1 MSWSVG
7 VKIAAGFALSV
18 LVLCLIGV
26 TSYLGAQRL
35 IEAHRWV
42 NRTHQVLEK
51 LDQVLSLMTD
61 AETGQRGYIITGDT
75 AYLAPYEAASATL
88 LKTIDELRDLIQD
101 DAAQQAQVDAQKAQ
115 VDSLEADVKT
125 KLELLKE
132 AITARQ
138 TDAGDSG
145 FKAAAGIIMTGKG
158 KVEMD
163 QIREIVGELRATENN
178 LLEQRSRDA
187 ELTAERMRTT
197 VIVGVPL
204 GLGVLMIAGFFI
216 TRNISRPL
224 REMSAIASRVAAGDL
239 TVKMNST
246 TRGDEV
252 GVLGRTFALMVE
264 SLRSVTREIIE
275 GANVLGAS
283 ATQIVASTAQLAS
296 SSAQTAASVTET
308 TTTVEE
314 VRQTAQ
320 VSNQKAKNVSESSL
334 KAAEISGGGKKNTEE
349 TAKGMARI
357 REQMTSIAK
366 SMVRLS
372 EQTQAIGQ
380 IIATVDDLAQQSN
393 LLAVNASIEAAKAGE
408 QGRGFAVV
416 AQEVRTLAEQS
427 KGATNQVRTILSD
440 IQKATNAA
448 VMATEQGTKAV
459 EAGVIQSEKAG
470 DSIQNLGKRVEEAA
484 SSAAQ
489 IAASSQQQL
498 VGMDQVAQAME
509 SIKRAST
516 QNVDSA
522 RQLEA
527 AARNLNTLGQRLK
540 ETVGKYKLSNGQVA

>member
-7 VKIAAGFALSV
+7 VKIAAGFGLSV
-18 LVLCLIGV
+18 LVLCVIGV

-35 IEAHRWV
+35 IDAHRWV
-42 NRTHQVLEK
+42 NRTHEVLEK

-61 AETGQRGYIITGDT
+61 AETGQRGYVITGDD
-75 AYLAPYEAASATL
+75 AYLVPYETASATL
-88 LKTIDELRDLIQD
+88 LKNIDELRDLVQE
-101 DAAQQAQVDAQKAQ
+101 DAAQKAQ
-115 VDSLEADVKT
+115 VDAVETNVKT
-125 KLELLKE
+125 KLAILKDGI
-132 AITARQ
+132 AARRADPG
-138 TDAGDSG
+138 DAG
-145 FKAAAGIIMTGKG
+145 FKAAAQIITMGKG
-158 KVEMD
+158 KLEMD
-163 QIREIVGELRATENN
+163 QIREIVGEMRANEKN

-187 ELTAERMRTT
+187 ESTAERMRTT
-197 VIVGVPL
+197 VILGVPL
-204 GLGVLMIAGFFI
+204 GVGVLIIAGFFI

-224 REMSAIASRVAAGDL
+224 REMSAVASRVAAGDL
-239 TVKMNST
+239 TGKMKST
-246 TRGDEV
+246 SRGDEV
-252 GVLGRTFALMVE
+252 GVLARTFDMMVE
-264 SLRSVTREIIE
+264 SLRSVTREITE

-296 SSAQTAASVTET
+296 SSAETAASVSET

-334 KAAEISGGGKKNTEE
+334 KAAEISGGGKKNTDE
-349 TAKGMARI
+349 TAQGMARI

-459 EAGVIQSEKAG
+459 EAGVIQSDRAG
-470 DSIQNLGKRVEEAA
+470 ESIQNLGKRVEEAA

-527 AARNLNTLGQRLK
+527 AARNLSTLGQRLK
-540 ETVGKYKLSNGQVA
+540 ETVGKYKLSNGQAA

>member
-1 MSWSVG
+1 LKDG
-7 VKIAAGFALSV
+7 IAARRADPG
-18 LVLCLIGV
+18 
-26 TSYLGAQRL
+26 
-35 IEAHRWV
+35 
-42 NRTHQVLEK
+42 
-51 LDQVLSLMTD
+51 D
-61 AETGQRGYIITGDT
+61 A
-75 AYLAPYEAASATL
+75 
-88 LKTIDELRDLIQD
+88 
-101 DAAQQAQVDAQKAQ
+101 
-115 VDSLEADVKT
+115 
-125 KLELLKE
+125 
-132 AITARQ
+132 
-138 TDAGDSG
+138 G
-145 FKAAAGIIMTGKG
+145 FKAAAQIITMGKG
-158 KVEMD
+158 KLEMD
-163 QIREIVGELRATENN
+163 QIREIVGEMRANEKN

-187 ELTAERMRTT
+187 ESTAERMRTT
-197 VIVGVPL
+197 VILGVPL
-204 GLGVLMIAGFFI
+204 GVGVLIIAGFFI

-224 REMSAIASRVAAGDL
+224 REMSAVASRVAAGDL
-239 TVKMNST
+239 TGKMKST
-246 TRGDEV
+246 SRGDEV
-252 GVLGRTFALMVE
+252 GVLARTFDMMVE
-264 SLRSVTREIIE
+264 SLRSVTREITE

-296 SSAQTAASVTET
+296 SSAETAASVSET

-334 KAAEISGGGKKNTEE
+334 KAAEISGGGKKNTDE
-349 TAKGMARI
+349 TAQGMARI

-459 EAGVIQSEKAG
+459 EAGVIQSDRAG
-470 DSIQNLGKRVEEAA
+470 ESIQNLGKRVEEAA

-527 AARNLNTLGQRLK
+527 AARNLSTLGQRLK
-540 ETVGKYKLSNGQVA
+540 ETVGKYKLSNGQAA